1 MTAIHDSEA
10 KYICHTCIGD
20 QFLSDEVNKEGTS
33 VICSY
38 CSETREAM
46 TLEDLADRIHE
57 VIETHFER
65 TSSEPDWFS
74 SIMLRETMLD
84 FWVPDGEPVVGLM
97 ADIACVT
104 EEIAID
110 LTDLLS
116 GRFRYW
122 AIKEGGEDPYDSE
135 ACYEE
140 RRPDDFGFRYTWRAF
155 CNEIMYRER
164 IFPENAEPVLE
175 EIFGDPSALE
185 TYDGTPVV
193 REVNPSDEFP
203 IWRART
209 AQSKEE
215 LIAII
220 KNPAQQLGPPPHK
233 SANAG
238 RMNQKGIPVFYGA
251 LDETTCVSEVRPPVG
266 SKVVIG
272 RFSLLRP
279 VRLLDLGALSRVYVN
294 VSHFDPN
301 YSVLHGRASFI
312 RNLVDEISRPIMPQ
326 DADREY
332 LPTQFVASYLAR
344 KVIPNFDGI
353 IFPSSQ
359 IEGNCQNVVLFNHAR
374 GVEKHELPVGS
385 EVEVYLSS
393 FSEDD
398 DSVFVSETTP
408 LNLPDNEALVEEPQ
422 RGRIRLS
429 IDEELGEPEE
439 DLPPTLNLDIDSVQV
454 LNIESFTYHSKK
466 QGVRR
471 HRQTTEER
479 DNFNT
484 PLADVDFASLL
495 EMGGQSTSEDQ
506 P

>member
-10 KYICHTCIGD
+10 KHICHTCIGD
-20 QFLSDEVNKEGTS
+20 QFLADEVNKEGTP

-38 CSETREAM
+38 CGETREAM
-46 TLEDLADRIHE
+46 TLEYLADRIHE
-57 VIETHFER
+57 VIEDHFER

-74 SIMLRETMLD
+74 SIMLRERMLD
-84 FWVPDGEPVVGLM
+84 CWVPDGEPVVDLI

-104 EEIAID
+104 EEIAKD
-110 LTDLLS
+110 QTELLS
-116 GRFRYW
+116 GRFRYSV
-122 AIKEGGEDPYDSE
+122 IREGGEDPYDSE
-135 ACYEE
+135 AYYEE
-140 RRPDDFGFRYTWRAF
+140 CSPNDQGYRFSWNAFR
-155 CNEIMYRER
+155 NEIMYRER

-233 SANAG
+233 SATAG

-251 LDETTCVSEVRPPVG
+251 LEETTCVSEVRPPVG
-266 SKVVIG
+266 SQVVIG
-272 RFSLLRP
+272 KFSLLRP
-279 VRLLDLGALSRVYVN
+279 VKLLDLGALSRVYVN

-359 IEGNCQNVVLFNHAR
+359 TEGNGQNVVLFNHAR
-374 GVEKHELPVGS
+374 GVEKYELPVGS
-385 EVEVYLSS
+385 EVEVYLPS

-408 LNLPDNEALVEEPQ
+408 LNLPDNEALVEKPQ
-422 RGRIRLS
+422 RGPIRLF
-429 IDEELGEPEE
+429 IDEEPGESDE
-439 DLPPTLNLDIDSVQV
+439 DLPATLNLDIDSVQV
-454 LNIESFTYHSKK
+454 LNIKSFTYDLEK
-466 QGVRR
+466 QRVRR

-479 DNFNT
+479 DNFN
-484 PLADVDFASLL
+484 PPVADVDFDSLL
-495 EMGGQSTSEDQ
+495 DMGGQNTSEDR

>member
-10 KYICHTCIGD
+10 KHLCHTCIGD
-20 QFLSDEVNKEGTS
+20 QFLADDVNKEGIP

-38 CSETREAM
+38 CGETREAM

-57 VIETHFER
+57 VIENHFER
-65 TSSEPDWFS
+65 TSSEPDWLS
-74 SIMLRETMLD
+74 SIMLRERMLD
-84 FWVPDGEPVVGLM
+84 CWVPDGEPVVDLM

-104 EEIAID
+104 EEIAKD

-116 GRFRYW
+116 GRFHYW

-135 ACYEE
+135 AYYEE

-185 TYDGTPVV
+185 TYNGTPVV

-209 AQSKEE
+209 TQSKEE

-251 LDETTCVSEVRPPVG
+251 LEETTCVSEVRPPVG
-266 SKVVIG
+266 SQVVIG
-272 RFSLLRP
+272 KFSLLRP
-279 VRLLDLGALSRVYVN
+279 VKLLDLGALSRVYVN

-353 IFPSSQ
+353 IFPPSQ
-359 IEGNCQNVVLFNHAR
+359 TEGNCQNVVLFNHAR
-374 GVEKHELPVGS
+374 GVEKYELPVGS
-385 EVEVYLSS
+385 EVEVYLPS

-408 LNLPDNEALVEEPQ
+408 LNLPDNEALVEKPQ
-422 RGRIRLS
+422 RGPIRLF
-429 IDEELGEPEE
+429 IDEEPDEPDE
-439 DLPPTLNLDIDSVQV
+439 DLPATLNLDIASVQV
-454 LNIESFTYHSKK
+454 LNIKSVTYDLEK
-466 QGVRR
+466 QRVRR
-471 HRQTTEER
+471 HRQTQQER
-479 DNFNT
+479 DAITQHVSYTDFDALLDIGVKEKPEAT
-484 PLADVDFASLL
+484 P
-495 EMGGQSTSEDQ
+495 
-506 P
+506 